1 MTRHQARLIATAT
14 LLLALSS
21 VVSVWAGPPTD
32 QLRDGVD
39 GVVRILRDPALAGE
53 QRGDQR
59 RAAIGRA
66 ASEIFDFGEMARRS
80 LGPHWEKR
88 TPAERMEFARLF
100 TELIQR
106 SYLARVDQ
114 HSAENVVV
122 RTERVDGALAVVQ
135 TTLRLANGR
144 ELPLDYRMHNVDGRW
159 QVYDLSMD
167 GISIVANYR
176 TQFDN
181 VIRSA
186 SYEALVARM
195 KSRQAEVSAP
205 PAAPSP
211 RKTGR

>member
-1 MTRHQARLIATAT
+1 MGTPRARGFGT
-14 LLLALSS
+14 LSVLLVLCLASGA
-21 VVSVWAGPPTD
+21 WAGSPTD
-32 QLRDGVD
+32 QLRDGFD
-39 GVVRILRDPALAGE
+39 RIVRILRDPALAGDTNATS
-53 QRGDQR
+53 RR
-59 RAAIGRA
+59 TALVRAAHQ
-66 ASEIFDFGEMARRS
+66 IFDFGEMARRS
-80 LGPHWEKR
+80 LGPHWSQR
-88 TPAERMEFARLF
+88 TSAERGEFVRLF

-114 HSAENVVV
+114 HSTENVVV